1 MKVYTSGG
9 LPKQS
14 SLDLL
19 TAKGDLLTRTS
30 SANARQGIGS
40 DGQALVASSA
50 LTNGL
55 GWGVPFGVN
64 VSQFVGTG
72 TLDTRFTGA
81 ISGLAPGT
89 GTQSVG
95 VIRAYPVFVPRTCT
109 FDRIMFEYTAA
120 GTAGSVTRVGVYASS
135 SATDPK
141 PAALVYDGG
150 EKATDATPA
159 VMETT
164 VSPAVT
170 LTGPAIYWFVNFTGV
185 AQPTLRTIV
194 AGSIMPILG
203 WGSAGGASNNIT
215 VTRTLAYTSLPDPFG
230 TISSIGTA
238 APGMVGI
245 RIAT

>member
-1 MKVYTSGG
+1 MKVYTTTG
-9 LPKQS
+9 LEKTS
-14 SLDLL
+14 TDVL
-19 TAKGDLLTRTS
+19 TTKGDLITHTGS
-30 SANARQGIGS
+30 VMARQGVGS
-40 DGQALVASSA
+40 NGQAVVANSA
-50 LTNGL
+50 LTNGI
-55 GWGVPFGVN
+55 GWGVPYGVD

-95 VIRAYPVFVPRTCT
+95 VIRAYPVFIPRVCT

-185 AQPTLRTIV
+185 AQPTLRTIAV
-194 AGSIMPILG
+194 GSIMPLLG
-203 WGSAGGASNNIT
+203 WGSAGGAANNVT
-215 VTRTLAYTSLPDPFG
+215 VTRTLAYAALPDPFG
-230 TISSIGTA
+230 AISSIGTA
-238 APGMVGI
+238 APGLVGI
-245 RIAT
+245 RLAT